1 MEENS
6 YHDEGG
12 KESGYEGD
20 RWALR
25 WVFRTMAVFLGWE
38 GSIIDEFL
46 VSTNIT
52 YRGGMMNHFHE
63 KFKRSHI
70 IGIQVMILLEDHSL
84 IRPYYRSIW
93 SRMHKEIWGSV
104 FLTWSRKIWK
114 AEDFHAFP
122 CGIFTSTSAQMLN
135 PILRKEKVHVYRNM
149 IPKILTWSGWTV
161 QNHSVTYLQPFFFTG
176 KDAPTGGAFADFG
189 TRTENKTSQMCSANL
204 MWG

>member
-6 YHDEGG
+6 NHDEGG

-122 CGIFTSTSAQMLN
+122 CGIFTFTSAQMLN
-135 PILRKEKVHVYRNM
+135 PILRKEKVHVYRKYDRRFWHDLGEQS
-149 IPKILTWSGWTV
+149 KITVWLTCNPFLSLARTLPLGERSRILAHV
-161 QNHSVTYLQPFFFTG
+161 Q
-176 KDAPTGGAFADFG
+176 K
-189 TRTENKTSQMCSANL
+189 TRRRKMCSANL